1 MVEDSQTSTTQPE
14 SSIVNQNDVL
24 SIVQTDISNIV
35 QTDNFNVD
43 QSAISNVDQTDVSN
57 VDQTDVDN
65 VVQTDDS
72 NVVQTDDSNVDPIGT
87 LLASNL
93 NSSLTL
99 TPTRPE
105 DDVLSSADSDLW
117 KEWKKLRSINHQHSF
132 RLNRKKDKQN

>member
-43 QSAISNVDQTDVSN
+43 QSAISNVDQTDVSD
-57 VDQTDVDN
+57 VDQTDVD
-65 VVQTDDS
+65 

-105 DDVLSSADSDLW
+105 DDVLSSADSDL
-117 KEWKKLRSINHQHSF
+117 
-132 RLNRKKDKQN
+132 